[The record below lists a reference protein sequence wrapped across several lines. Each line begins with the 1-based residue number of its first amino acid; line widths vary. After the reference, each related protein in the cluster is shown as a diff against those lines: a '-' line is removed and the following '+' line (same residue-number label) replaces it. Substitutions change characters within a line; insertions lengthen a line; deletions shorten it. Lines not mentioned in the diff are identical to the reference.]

1 MPIDLGPG
9 VTASGRL
16 GYLLKHAM
24 MRMEALNVSAL
35 APLGIDPRELGV
47 MFLIGDHTP
56 TSQEQ
61 SAQRLGVDRTT
72 MVALIDTL
80 EHKGL
85 VTRHPDAHDR
95 RRNVVELTDAG
106 RKVLRHATKASN
118 EAESAFLSPL
128 TAAAADNLR
137 TALQRALLGAD
148 GPALN
153 EADLG

>member
-1 MPIDLGPG
+1 MSVDLGPG
-9 VTASGRL
+9 ATASRRL

-47 MFLIGDHTP
+47 MFLIGDHKP

-80 EHKGL
+80 ERKGL
-85 VTRHPDAHDR
+85 VTRHPDADDR

-106 RKVLRHATKASN
+106 REMLRHARKASN

-128 TAAAADNLR
+128 TTAAADNLR

-153 EADLG
+153 ETHRD

>member
-1 MPIDLGPG
+1 VPIDLGPG
-9 VTASGRL
+9 ATASGRL

-35 APLGIDPRELGV
+35 APLGIDSRELGV
-47 MFLIGDHTP
+47 MFLIGDHKP

-72 MVALIDTL
+72 MVAVIDTL
-80 EHKGL
+80 ERKGL

-118 EAESAFLSPL
+118 DAESAFLSPL

>member
-1 MPIDLGPG
+1 
-9 VTASGRL
+9 
-16 GYLLKHAM
+16 M

-47 MFLIGDHTP
+47 MFLIGDHKP

-72 MVALIDTL
+72 MVALIDRL
-80 EHKGL
+80 ERKGL
-85 VTRHPDAHDR
+85 VKRHPDADDR

-106 RKVLRHATKASN
+106 REVLRHATKASN

-153 EADLG
+153 ETHRD